1 VEWWLSVVYPEL
13 DTSDQG
19 RIMGFFE
26 MVGLVGKPSSRANF
40 KALWTADEIF
50 GFCFFL
56 FNISITIDFS
66 GEL

>member
-1 VEWWLSVVYPEL
+1 
-13 DTSDQG
+13 
-19 RIMGFFE
+19 MGFFE

-50 GFCFFL
+50 GVCFFL